1 MTTLSDDFD
10 SRAAELEQEVRAAL
24 VRAYDGTAARIDI
37 DALADA
43 IAAQDDIA
51 IADALNMDEG
61 LLSVL
66 NHELGAGLFYVLLG
80 GMILAM
86 KAFATSYSSRVD
98 TTSHVP
104 RLRDEI
110 RRNVITALARR
121 GRDAALETIR
131 VLSDARV
138 SPREIA
144 IAVRQNISLS
154 PAQAKSAAYFQR
166 SLLAALNH
174 PKAIITANGVTI
186 PAHVRKSIRDLA
198 NHSLNAAQRSVLA
211 KALASELT
219 DKEVKRLVDRHARA
233 LTDYRQRV
241 IASQE
246 AVRAIHAGEYLAF
259 RQGRANR
266 SLHREARRFWRTAGD
281 ERVRYDHAAIPSMNV
296 SGVDV
301 GQPFQTPLGPV
312 VYPPLEVNCRCRVEV
327 RWPRT
332 G

>member
-1 MTTLSDDFD
+1 MVPDDFD
-10 SRAAELEQEVRAAL
+10 NLAAELEQEVRAAL
-24 VRAYDGTAARIDI
+24 VRAYDATAARIDI

-66 NHELGAGLFYVLLG
+66 DHELGAGLFYVLVG

-86 KAFATSYSSRVD
+86 KAFATRYSSRVD
-98 TTSHVP
+98 SNSHAP

-110 RRNVITALARR
+110 RRNVITALSRR

-144 IAVRQNISLS
+144 IAVRQNIGLS

-166 SLLAALNH
+166 SLLTALNH
-174 PKAIITANGVTI
+174 PKVVRTANGVTI
-186 PAHVRKSIRDLA
+186 PVQVRRSIRDLA
-198 NHSLNAAQRSVLA
+198 NHSLNAAQRSVLT
-211 KALASELT
+211 KALAGELT
-219 DKEVKRLVDRHARA
+219 NKEVKRLVDRHARA

-259 RQGRANR
+259 RQGKANR

-281 ERVRYDHAAIPSMNV
+281 ERVRQDHSTVPVMNIA
-296 SGVDV
+296 GVDV
-301 GQPFQTPLGPV
+301 GEPFQTPFGPV
-312 VYPPLEVNCRCRVEV
+312 LHPPLELNCRCRVEV
-327 RWPRT
+327 RIPVS
-332 G
+332 GG